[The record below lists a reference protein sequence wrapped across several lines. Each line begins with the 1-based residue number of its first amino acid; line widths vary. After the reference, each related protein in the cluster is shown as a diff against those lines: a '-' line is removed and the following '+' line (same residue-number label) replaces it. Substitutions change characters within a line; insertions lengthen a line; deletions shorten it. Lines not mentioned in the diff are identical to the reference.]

1 MFSLTLGLRVS
12 GLPAA
17 LCFSDGFTSGFV
29 EEFLGGFNSCA
40 NVQPL
45 QEHIRQIGPAR
56 RANFMATLP
65 FSRSVLS
72 QNRFD
77 DAFSLYNRDVPI
89 CGCYFARQSCTTEFR
104 LFLVHFTVGRP
115 KIRA

>member
-1 MFSLTLGLRVS
+1 MICKAAPFGTVRSMFSLTLGLRVS
-12 GLPAA
+12 GLSAG
-17 LCFSDGFTSGFV
+17 LCFSAGFASVFV
-29 EEFLGGFNSCA
+29 EELLGGFNSCA

-45 QEHIRQIGPAR
+45 QEHIRQIAPAR

-77 DAFSLYNRDVPI
+77 DAFSLHDRDVPI
-89 CGCYFARQSCTTEFR
+89 RGCHFTRQSCTTEFR
-104 LFLVHFTVGRP
+104 
-115 KIRA
+115 